1 MRYFMLESQKETVR
15 WAEILGDNIKKDFK
29 EIEQEGVDLIH
40 LFQVMDN
47 WRAVLSMTIN
57 LRSQYN
63 TCDYILITDV
73 CALIII

>member
-1 MRYFMLESQKETVR
+1 MLESQKETVR

-57 LRSQYN
+57 LHSQYN

-73 CALIII
+73 CALIIIYS